1 MQVLYGFAT
10 LDFHPGAVYGRVA
23 VVYARNPEAFDRA
36 SLRLMKF
43 AVKVFQG
50 KQGSVLEQDALDQ
63 QNNLPRGRRRAHAE
77 ASGNRGIPV
86 SRNQKAELG
95 MP

>member
-1 MQVLYGFAT
+1 MLYGFAT

-23 VVYARNPEAFDRA
+23 VVYAKNPEAFDRA

-43 AVKVFQG
+43 AVKVFHNKTG
-50 KQGSVLEQDALDQ
+50 SVADQGSLEQ
-63 QNNLPRGRRRAHAE
+63 QNKLPRGRRRVPQAE
-77 ASGNRGIPV
+77 ASGGKGIPV
-86 SRNQKAELG
+86 SQDQKAELG